1 MLSKKKQIGMIWML
15 SVGSAVMLCAQ
26 QRITPS
32 EAARLQRQLSKEM
45 RELQTQIDNSQR
57 ESKHVVREA
66 AVVEIEAQKAQEA
79 KRENK
84 AVVNKAAVK
93 KANVNPSSPEEKAKI
108 DAALKEFN
116 ARLPQINA
124 SLKKA
129 STNST
134 MPRLAL
140 KPMTAD
146 EVLSSAG
153 GKSGSGK
160 TMEQQAI
167 NQAINQRL
175 QEEMKKMDPQTRNQ
189 MKSVLKAAE
198 QGKPIP
204 LPKNMPPQPQS
215 QLLPKG
221 SL

>member
-1 MLSKKKQIGMIWML
+1 MLSNTKQIGVLWML
-15 SVGSAVMLCAQ
+15 SVGSAVMLSAQ
-26 QRITPS
+26 QRVTPS
-32 EAARLQRQLSKEM
+32 EAARMQRQFSKEM
-45 RELQTQIDNSQR
+45 RELQTQMDNSLR
-57 ESKHVVREA
+57 ENKHVVREA
-66 AVVEIEAQKAQEA
+66 AVVEIEARKEREA
-79 KRENK
+79 KRGDK
-84 AVVNKAAVK
+84 AVVK
-93 KANVNPSSPEEKAKI
+93 KTNVNPRSPEEKAKI

-124 SLKKA
+124 SLKQA
-129 STNST
+129 SSNST
-134 MPRLAL
+134 MPRIAL

-146 EVLSSAG
+146 NVLSSSG
-153 GKSGSGK
+153 GKSGPGT
-160 TMEQQAI
+160 TMDQQAV

>member
-1 MLSKKKQIGMIWML
+1 MLSRTKQIGMTWML
-15 SVGSAVMLCAQ
+15 SVGAAVMLCAQ

-45 RELQTQIDNSQR
+45 RELQTQTDNSQR
-57 ESKHVVREA
+57 ESRHVVREA
-66 AVVEIEAQKAQEA
+66 AVVEIEAQKAQES

-84 AVVNKAAVK
+84 AVVK
-93 KANVNPSSPEEKAKI
+93 KANVNPRSPEEKAKI

-134 MPRLAL
+134 MPRIAL

-146 EVLSSAG
+146 EVLSSSG
-153 GKSGSGK
+153 GKSGPGK

-204 LPKNMPPQPQS
+204 LPKNMPPEPRS

-221 SL
+221 SP

>member
-1 MLSKKKQIGMIWML
+1 MLNKTKQIGVLWML
-15 SVGSAVMLCAQ
+15 SVGSAVLLCAQ
-26 QRITPS
+26 QRVTPS
-32 EAARLQRQLSKEM
+32 EAARMQRQFSKEM
-45 RELQTQIDNSQR
+45 RELQTQMDNSQR
-57 ESKHVVREA
+57 ESKHIVREA
-66 AVVEIEAQKAQEA
+66 AVVEIEAQKEQEA

-84 AVVNKAAVK
+84 AAEK
-93 KANVNPSSPEEKAKI
+93 KANVNPRSPEEKAKI

-129 STNST
+129 SSNST
-134 MPRLAL
+134 IPQLSL

-160 TMEQQAI
+160 TMEQQAV

-189 MKSVLKAAE
+189 MMAVLKAAE

-204 LPKNMPPQPQS
+204 LPKAMPPQSQS